1 MPAITVQGPRI
12 DDLELKRQLVKMFTD
27 AAVQVYG
34 IDKVHIFVLIK
45 ENPPENVG
53 VGGQL
58 MADIHGD

>member
-12 DDLELKRQLVKMFTD
+12 DDLERKRQLVKMFTD

-34 IDKVHIFVLIK
+34 MDKEDIFVLIK

-53 VGGQL
+53 IGGEL
-58 MADIHGD
+58 VADRRRD